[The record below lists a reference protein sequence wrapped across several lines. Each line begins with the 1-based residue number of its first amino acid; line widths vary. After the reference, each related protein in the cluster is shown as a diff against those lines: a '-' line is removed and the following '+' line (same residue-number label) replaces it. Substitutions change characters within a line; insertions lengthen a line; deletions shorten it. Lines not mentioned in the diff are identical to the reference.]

1 MNQDVNTVIIGSG
14 ICGLSVAHFLS
25 KKRSD
30 FLVLES
36 SNRAGGIIQT
46 KIEKDFICEN
56 GPNTVLLNNE
66 AIEEIIK
73 DHNLWSELQF
83 PKESSNKN
91 RFVLHKNK
99 LTKIPLNPLS
109 FIFSPL
115 FSFFSKIRILK
126 EPFVNTHQ
134 ENTSVFEFVKKRFG
148 KEFHDQLIEPF
159 ITGIYAGNTKKMSA
173 RHTLKMLWKLEQTH
187 GSVIKGL
194 LKSKSTKKNKI
205 NSFNFPKGLSQL
217 ISKITKSMGSQLIL
231 NFKVQ
236 QIIKHEN
243 GYEITSESGKIFCK
257 EIICTVP
264 AYSLK
269 KLIDDSGLVSQLNK
283 IIYSPVDVFH
293 FGFEKKNIQN
303 NKQGFGVLTK
313 PSDGKSYLGIL
324 FNSRIFDYVSPA
336 DKELFTVL
344 VGGERQKHLCEM
356 NPDKL
361 KKLILEE
368 LEDLI
373 GHKGKIVI
381 ENHYRWSNGIPQFN
395 LDHTELLNAIEEF
408 ENNNSKFHLIGN
420 YFNGVSVSDCIQKS
434 RDLVNIIN

>member
-126 EPFVNTHQ
+126 EPFVNAHQ

-159 ITGIYAGNTKKMSA
+159 ITGIYAGNTKK
-173 RHTLKMLWKLEQTH
+173 
-187 GSVIKGL
+187 
-194 LKSKSTKKNKI
+194 KI
-205 NSFNFPKGLSQL
+205 DSFNFPKVLSQL
-217 ISKITKSMGSQLIL
+217 ISKITNSMESKLIL

-381 ENHYRWSNGIPQFN
+381 ENHYRWSKGIPQFN